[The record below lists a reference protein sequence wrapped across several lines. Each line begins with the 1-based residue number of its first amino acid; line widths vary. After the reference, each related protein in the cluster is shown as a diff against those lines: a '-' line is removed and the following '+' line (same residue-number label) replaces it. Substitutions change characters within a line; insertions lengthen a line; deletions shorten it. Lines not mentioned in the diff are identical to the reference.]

1 MAKAMDVVE
10 ALEAAAGHGNP
21 VSVGEINDEV
31 GHRGTGA
38 LIAVPAML
46 EITPIGGIPG
56 LPTTLAL
63 IVSLFAVQVAFGRR
77 DIWLPGFLERRT
89 VEARRLDEA
98 ADKLRPIAR
107 WMDRHFGVRFP
118 WLTERMRQRLAAGAV
133 LVMAAAVPP
142 LELVP
147 FASTVPM
154 AVIALFGLG
163 MLLRD
168 GLVMGLAWAGF
179 FAAAVGL
186 WFVVPF

>member
-10 ALEAAAGHGNP
+10 ALEAAAGHGTP

-63 IVSLFAVQVAFGRR
+63 IISLFAVQIAIGRQ

-98 ADKLRPIAR
+98 ADKLRPIAT
-107 WMDRHFGVRFP
+107 WMDRHFGVRVR
-118 WLTERMRQRLAAGAV
+118 WLTERFRQRLAAGAII
-133 LVMAAAVPP
+133 VMAATVPP
-142 LELVP
+142 LELLP
-147 FASTVPM
+147 FASTIPM
-154 AVIALFGLG
+154 TVIALFGLG
-163 MLLRD
+163 MLLGD
-168 GLVMGLAWAGF
+168 GLVMALGWIGF
-179 FAAAVGL
+179 FAAAIGL
-186 WFVVPF
+186 WFIVPF